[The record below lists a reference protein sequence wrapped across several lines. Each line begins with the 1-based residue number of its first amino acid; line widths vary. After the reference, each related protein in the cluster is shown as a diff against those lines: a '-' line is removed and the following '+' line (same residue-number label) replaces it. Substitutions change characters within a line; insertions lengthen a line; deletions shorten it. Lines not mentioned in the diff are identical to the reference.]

1 MDAPLHPQ
9 ELVTAVRAAGLALE
23 AERASLYV
31 RRPDAHA
38 GCVLARWRAREDI
51 PDVPRPLM
59 EDWQPEEP
67 ELPARDPLFARA
79 LEGRPLDA
87 VDDVE
92 HVPPGL
98 ADPEHERQ
106 FGHRAVLHV
115 NLNGDGELHGVL
127 EVAMTSGPREWSAE
141 DLTCALYWRER
152 MTPLAR
158 AAAASRP
165 PRR

>member
-1 MDAPLHPQ
+1 MDAPLDP
-9 ELVTAVRAAGLALE
+9 EGLTSAVRAAGLALE

-31 RRPDAHA
+31 RRPEAHA
-38 GCVLARWRAREDI
+38 GRVLARWRARDDV
-51 PDVPRPLM
+51 PDVPGQLT
-59 EDWQPEEP
+59 EAWQPEEP
-67 ELPARDPLFARA
+67 ELPERDPLFARA

-98 ADPEHERQ
+98 ADPDHERQ

-127 EVAMTSGPREWSAE
+127 EVAMTSRPRVWSAE

-158 AAAASRP
+158 AAAASAP
-165 PRR
+165 PRT